1 MDLKNIDWKN
11 LDLSDLNNLEIDA
24 NDLGSLP
31 LPIKIIFAVVLAI
44 VTAVG
49 YYQLFISDQ
58 IEAYDN
64 AQKQEVS
71 LRQEFS
77 SKYHVA
83 VNADAYKAQLDEME
97 LEFAQLLKRLPT
109 EHETPGLLDD
119 VSFVG
124 TTSGLTFT
132 KINWENELEQKF
144 YTELP
149 LRLEVIGG
157 YHEFGEFLGRV
168 AALPRI
174 VTLHDFNIKVQKGET
189 LQLNLLAKTYRY
201 KENVEQESEG
211 KK

>member
-1 MDLKNIDWKN
+1 MDFKNIDWKN
-11 LDLSDLNNLEIDA
+11 LDLNDLNDFEIDP

-31 LPIKIIFAVVLAI
+31 KPVKIIFAVVLAI
-44 VTAVG
+44 IVGIG

-58 IEAYDN
+58 IKSYED
-64 AQKQEVS
+64 AQRQEVG

-77 SKYHVA
+77 AKYHIA
-83 VNADAYKAQLDEME
+83 VNADAYKDQLKKME
-97 LEFAQLLKRLPT
+97 GEFAQLLKRLPT

-119 VSFVG
+119 ISFVG

-132 KINWENELEQKF
+132 KINWENEIQKEY

-174 VTLHDFNIKVQKGET
+174 VTLHDFTIKVQKGDT

-201 KENVEQESEG
+201 KETPSKGVA
-211 KK
+211 K